1 MFIALTDIFCSVLLP
16 SPLPLFRIW
25 RPHTCIGSE
34 SRLSLREG
42 STADAMT
49 SLCYDSCEFHWS
61 ERRQRH
67 IHVTTED
74 RTCANVAR
82 STIQGTAALPCSS
95 TWPAGT
101 INWRSLTSE
110 QGCHLSTIAT
120 CPLSCVSVSIVCRC
134 SRCVFWHLH
143 TVPIELLMSSTSV
156 WLTRIG
162 GRWRQ
167 VRFLES
173 DCLELLLMQ
182 AAQNNGLTDGMKRET
197 LQEVTYM

>member
-1 MFIALTDIFCSVLLP
+1 MFMVDWIS
-16 SPLPLFRIW
+16 
-25 RPHTCIGSE
+25 
-34 SRLSLREG
+34 
-42 STADAMT
+42 
-49 SLCYDSCEFHWS
+49 
-61 ERRQRH
+61 
-67 IHVTTED
+67 TED
-74 RTCANVAR
+74 RDNGRVMWKQQWIVGLHEVQGIYWRDEELLAFQEIHAVNQLLGYIKREDGSCANVVR
-82 STIQGTAALPCSS
+82 STIEGTAAPPCSS
-95 TWPAGT
+95 TWAAGT
-101 INWRSLTSE
+101 TNWRCLTSE
-110 QGCHLSTIAT
+110 QCCHLSTVAS

-182 AAQNNGLTDGMKRET
+182 AAQNNGLTDGMKREM